1 MGPHLTKIVNGA
13 AFGDYGDGMTDK
25 AILQELY
32 LQCGDTNDARFGV
45 VDEYVN
51 TSSAFDECLVKN
63 KITWPKNFDIFE
75 GTTGKE
81 GEKPFFDNLTE
92 DQAQAF
98 LQQLRTAMAPER
110 Q

>member
-1 MGPHLTKIVNGA
+1 MTKIVNGA

-32 LQCGDTNDARFGV
+32 LHCGDNNEARFGV

-51 TSSAFDECLVKN
+51 TSSAFDECLVNN

-75 GTTGKE
+75 GTTGKD
-81 GEKPFFDNLTE
+81 GERPFFDTLTE
-92 DQAQAF
+92 VQAQAF
-98 LQQLRTAMAPER
+98 LQQLRSAMSTK

>member
-1 MGPHLTKIVNGA
+1 MGEKLSKLVNEA
-13 AFGDYGDGMTDK
+13 RFGDYGDGMSDK
-25 AILQELY
+25 NILQELY
-32 LQCGDTNDARFGV
+32 QHCGDSNEARFDL

-51 TSSAFDECLVKN
+51 TSSAFDDCLVNN

-75 GTTGKE
+75 GTTGKD
-81 GEKPFFDNLTE
+81 GEKPFFDTLTE

-98 LQQLRTAMAPER
+98 LQQLRSAMSTK